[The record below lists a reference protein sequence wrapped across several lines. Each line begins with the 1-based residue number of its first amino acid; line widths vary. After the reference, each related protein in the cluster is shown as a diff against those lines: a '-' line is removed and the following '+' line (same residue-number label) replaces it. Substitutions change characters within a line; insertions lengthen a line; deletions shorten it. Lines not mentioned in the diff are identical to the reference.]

1 VFVDRVEQMC
11 AEADRIGEPYPP
23 ARRYGSGCRTAQHC
37 AADKALTVLMRTIGA
52 DEAAQNRS
60 LALLGGA
67 LQGLLD
73 RAAAADAVR
82 RGVTIEAM
90 PLMVNA
96 VADVCSDNDVDV
108 DRLLDLTW
116 DGLRPAADAF

>member
-1 VFVDRVEQMC
+1 
-11 AEADRIGEPYPP
+11 
-23 ARRYGSGCRTAQHC
+23 
-37 AADKALTVLMRTIGA
+37 MRTIGA

-90 PLMVNA
+90 PLIANA

-116 DGLRPAADAF
+116 DGPRPAADAF

>member
-1 VFVDRVEQMC
+1 
-11 AEADRIGEPYPP
+11 
-23 ARRYGSGCRTAQHC
+23 
-37 AADKALTVLMRTIGA
+37 VLA
-52 DEAAQNRS
+52 V
-60 LALLGGA
+60 LGGA

>member
-1 VFVDRVEQMC
+1 
-11 AEADRIGEPYPP
+11 
-23 ARRYGSGCRTAQHC
+23 
-37 AADKALTVLMRTIGA
+37 MRTIGA

-90 PLMVNA
+90 PLIVNA

-116 DGLRPAADAF
+116 DGPRPAADAF